1 MDLAAWRDLV
11 IVIWGSVGVLAVI
24 FICIIIFLFYR
35 KTSTLIESADS
46 VVVKID
52 GVVDYVDREVIHP
65 ITQVGTMIEGIIK
78 GISLIKELF
87 KKKEDDDE

>member
-1 MDLAAWRDLV
+1 MDIAAWRDLV
-11 IVIWGSVGVLAVI
+11 IVIWGSIGVLALI

-35 KTSTLIESADS
+35 KAASLMDSADS
-46 VVVKID
+46 VVVRVD
-52 GVVDYVDREVIHP
+52 GIVDYVDKEVIRP
-65 ITQVGTMIEGIIK
+65 VAQMGTMIEGIIK

>member
-11 IVIWGSVGVLAVI
+11 IVIWGLVGALALI

-35 KTSTLIESADS
+35 KTSALIESADS
-46 VVVKID
+46 VVVRVG
-52 GVVDYVDREVIHP
+52 GVVDYVDREVIRP
-65 ITQVGTMIEGIIK
+65 VTQMGTMIEGIIK

-87 KKKEDDDE
+87 KKKEEDDE